1 MPAGSCRARLAR
13 ACLVVLGSAA
23 APALPAASAWQNI
36 DRTWHAEVTVDLKV
50 EGSTHTESA
59 KWQLEATDQGFCIR
73 VHDVRRQQ
81 DAGPVH
87 ASAFTPMQIQ
97 GGGWCRDPDLR
108 TFGSG
113 PFAQAA
119 AARGIAA
126 GLPAEGAGGFTAAMT
141 AILDLQQHL
150 FGILL
155 FDTWSGGRQSIQM
168 PDGRPLAI
176 NCRPQEAAG
185 DGSRAITC
193 ELDAGLFYAGMANA
207 MALIV
212 GMDPSEMERLMRAEV
227 VPEGMAS
234 IVVLGDFAEG
244 TGLPRSITWVPD
256 ALEVV
261 PPTRLAFKWAPGP
274 TMAPELPLDPM
285 RPWIEQPESPPDA
298 TGSRIA
304 SYRATRAPP
313 YPLDAIMAGEAGEVM
328 LEVLVAPDG
337 RVQTVQ
343 VMQSSGSAAL
353 DAAAQEDVAYW
364 QFHPAM
370 KEGVPVEQRVAVPV
384 NFQFPTMPQ
393 P

>member
-1 MPAGSCRARLAR
+1 MLRDTCRSRFGR
-13 ACLVVLGSAA
+13 ACLLVLGSAV
-23 APALPAASAWQNI
+23 APALPAASVWQHMGQ
-36 DRTWHAEVTVDLKV
+36 TWHAEVTVDLKV
-50 EGSTHTESA
+50 EGSTHSETAE
-59 KWQLEATDQGFCIR
+59 WQLEATDQGFCIR

-81 DAGPVH
+81 DAGPVD
-87 ASAFTPMQIQ
+87 ATFTPMQTQ
-97 GGGWCRDPDLR
+97 DGGWCRDPALR

-113 PFAQAA
+113 LFAQAA
-119 AARGIAA
+119 AARGLTA
-126 GLPAEGAGGFTAAMT
+126 GLPAEGAGGFTEAKT

-150 FGILL
+150 FGVLL
-155 FDTWSGGRQSIQM
+155 FDAWSGGRHSIQM
-168 PDGRPLAI
+168 PDGSSLAI
-176 NCRPQEAAG
+176 NCRPQGAG
-185 DGSRAITC
+185 GDDKRALAC
-193 ELDAGLFYAGMANA
+193 ELDAGLLHAGMANA
-207 MALIV
+207 MSLIM
-212 GMDPSEMERLMRAEV
+212 GMDSSEMERLRAEAA
-227 VPEGMAS
+227 PEGMAS

-244 TGLPRSITWVPD
+244 PGLPRSITWIPD

-261 PPTRLAFKWAPGP
+261 PATRFTFKWTPGP
-274 TMAPELPLDPM
+274 AMAPELPLDPM
-285 RPWIEQPESPPDA
+285 RPWIEQPEPPPDA

-304 SYRATRAPP
+304 SYRATRAPH

-353 DAAAQEDVAYW
+353 DAAAQDDVAYW

-370 KEGVPVEQRVAVPV
+370 KDGVPVEQRVAVPV